1 MKKKLVIIFA
11 LFLAACSNN
20 ANQADSKPAVDADA
34 GQKVASAA
42 QANVFASYPPAQ
54 TMDLI
59 KQRKDLLIIDVRSPD
74 ELREGKIEN
83 STLIPFWDIMKG
95 NYTIPQDRPL
105 LLICAVGGRSYAA
118 MQILAQ
124 KGYKEIYNLQ
134 GGISA
139 WKQANL
145 PLVY

>member
-1 MKKKLVIIFA
+1 MKKKLFILIA
-11 LFLAACSNN
+11 LCLASCSNSPS
-20 ANQADSKPAVDADA
+20 QPESKQTAKVTPAA
-34 GQKVASAA
+34 ASQEQGGVYAT
-42 QANVFASYPPAQ
+42 YPPGQ
-54 TMDLI
+54 VMDLI
-59 KQRKDLLIIDVRSPD
+59 RQKKDLLIIDVRSPE

-95 NYTIPQDRPL
+95 NYNIPQGRPV

-145 PLVY
+145 PLVQ